1 MTLNE
6 SGSLYHKKSLPSA
19 GKLDSSLMVA
29 GRVVVGKLMEKAQ
42 ELSFEHE
49 KSGIPVACIL

>member
-1 MTLNE
+1 MKAAVFTI
-6 SGSLYHKKSLPSA
+6 KKSLLSA